1 MWELWDETNQSI
13 LVKLCKLLLSSM
25 KFLFNKKLE
34 KAKKQSN
41 TIQVFLELK
50 FFIYYVEFHDIVVA
64 HVSISGFAQ

>member
-13 LVKLCKLLLSSM
+13 LVKLCKLLFSSM
-25 KFLFNKKLE
+25 KFLFNKKFE

-50 FFIYYVEFHDIVVA
+50 FFTYYVEFHN
-64 HVSISGFAQ
+64 FFTEFMNL